1 MAVQREQKATQ
12 LVDVFSTNTSY
23 FCDMRKE
30 NTIGEDLRRFADVL
44 VQLSNQK
51 SEQSPTK

>member
-23 FCDMRKE
+23 FCGMRKE
-30 NTIGEDLRRFADVL
+30 NTIGEDLRRFVDVFL
-44 VQLSNQK
+44 PIQRSNRRIL
-51 SEQSPTK
+51 